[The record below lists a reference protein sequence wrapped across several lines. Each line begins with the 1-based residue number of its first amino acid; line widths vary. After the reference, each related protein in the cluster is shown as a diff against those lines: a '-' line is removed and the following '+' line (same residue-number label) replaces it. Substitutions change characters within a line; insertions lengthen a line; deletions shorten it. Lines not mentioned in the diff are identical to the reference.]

1 MTNDVPSGTRVSIR
15 PLVTAASLSLCLPA
29 LYACAR
35 QEATPDFSGVY
46 RSGRANSPCGLEGIY
61 ERSERCPITD
71 AALERV
77 ATVDHYDDPGLRCE
91 ADGLGRLF
99 TRLPRPVQITHREG
113 EIEILYE
120 YFAIKRTI
128 HLDGKRPGPDHPH
141 TLHGYSVG
149 RWEGGTLVVETTHLS
164 ENLFTLPTSE
174 EARTIERYRK
184 NERDGL
190 YLDVEIHDPKFYDR
204 PLVLERAEFTP
215 TPDDYIADW
224 ECVTQEALFNEGELD
239 LDAFFD

>member
-1 MTNDVPSGTRVSIR
+1 MRNDVPSVNRVATRSLAV
-15 PLVTAASLSLCLPA
+15 AAVLSLCLPTLPA
-29 LYACAR
+29 GAQSKAV
-35 QEATPDFSGVY
+35 PDFSGIY
-46 RSGRANSPCGLEGIY
+46 RSGRANSPCGLEGVY

-99 TRLPRPVQITHREG
+99 TRLPRPVPITQRDD
-113 EIEILYE
+113 EIEIFYE
-120 YFAIKRTI
+120 YFAIQRTI
-128 HLDGKRPGPDHPH
+128 HLDGEPPGPDHPH

-149 RWEGGTLVVETTHLS
+149 RWEGDTLVVETTHLS

-174 EARTIERYRK
+174 EARTVERYRK
-184 NERDGL
+184 SERGGL
-190 YLDVEIHDPKFYDR
+190 YLDVVIHDPKFYDR
-204 PLVLERAEFTP
+204 PLALERAEFTP
-215 TPDDYIADW
+215 TPDDYIAEW
-224 ECVTQEALFNEGELD
+224 ECVTQEALFTEGEID